1 MSFQSKSL
9 AGLDCQSSKW
19 SRSSWKQCCVVTC
32 PEVSYIHRHIQY
44 HLIQDAP
51 QNEETSSQSTS
62 HSSHLILLTQID
74 LVSASDLATLKGKT
88 LQECTNA
95 NQLQWWTWILLSHPS
110 CSARKSY
117 CLRQL
122 RPDRVSNRPRQWI
135 IMLLSNSGKNE
146 KKLISKWAYK
156 PSPKMNSSETE
167 LMKRGIDAENL
178 WKEILFVERSTMQ
191 HSRSSSQPI
200 RFGGRIHIKHF
211 FRVCF
216 LLETIFC
223 HE

>member
-146 KKLISKWAYK
+146 KNWFPNGHTNRPQKWIHLKLNWWREA
-156 PSPKMNSSETE
+156 
-167 LMKRGIDAENL
+167 LMLRTYEKR
-178 WKEILFVERSTMQ
+178 F
-191 HSRSSSQPI
+191 
-200 RFGGRIHIKHF
+200 
-211 FRVCF
+211 F
-216 LLETIFC
+216 LLREVQCNTLAAAASQYDSEVAFI
-223 HE
+223 